1 MSGQDILGQDEID
14 ALMRGVQG
22 GIVETAPAPPPAEG
36 EARGYDFGRSVR
48 IIRGRMPTLEM
59 INERFARLLRTTIYN
74 MLRKTAVVAQ
84 DSMQFVKFCDY
95 VNKLMLPT
103 SLNLCQFA
111 PLRGTGLLVLD
122 PKLVFA
128 LVDLF
133 FGGKGRHAKIEGREF
148 TAIETNIVK
157 MLLTSACGNLREAWA
172 HVMPLQL
179 QIVGSE
185 VNPHFANIVS
195 PTEIVVVS
203 TFKIEIEDQ
212 GGQFHITLPYSMIE
226 PLREVLEAGMQSDR
240 VEHDDRWSQALR
252 LEIEDAE
259 IEMRVLLGHSTLTVS
274 QVMNLA
280 PGDILPTDFAGLVTL
295 CAEDVP
301 LFRGLY
307 GHSGGQQALKV
318 SERVTRARP
327 GFTPL
332 LQGPGEYT

>member
-1 MSGQDILGQDEID
+1 
-14 ALMRGVQG
+14 
-22 GIVETAPAPPPAEG
+22 
-36 EARGYDFGRSVR
+36 
-48 IIRGRMPTLEM
+48 
-59 INERFARLLRTTIYN
+59 
-74 MLRKTAVVAQ
+74 VVAQ

-103 SLNLCQFA
+103 SLNMCQFA

-148 TAIETNIVK
+148 TAIETNIVR
-157 MLLTSACGNLREAWA
+157 MLLSAACENLREAWA

-195 PTEIVVVS
+195 PTEIVVVT
-203 TFKIEIEDQ
+203 TFKIEIDDQ
-212 GGQFHITLPYSMIE
+212 GGEFHITVPYSMIE

-252 LEIEDAE
+252 HEIEDAD
-259 IEMRVLLGHSTLTVS
+259 IEMRVLFGRSRLTLSDVLK
-274 QVMNLA
+274 LA
-280 PGDILPTDFAGLVTL
+280 PGDILPTDFSGLVTL
-295 CAEDVP
+295 YAEDVP
-301 LFRGLY
+301 VFRGVY
-307 GHSGGQQALKV
+307 GQSGGQHALKV
-318 SERVTRARP
+318 SERVARARS
-327 GFTPL
+327 GMTPL
-332 LQGPGEYT
+332 LQGPGEFS

>member
-1 MSGQDILGQDEID
+1 MSAQDILGQDEID

-22 GIVETAPAPPPAEG
+22 GAVETAPAPPPAAG
-36 EARGYDFGRSVR
+36 EARGYDFGRSAR

-59 INERFARLLRTTIYN
+59 INERFARRLRTTIYN
-74 MLRKTAVVAQ
+74 MLRRTAVVAQ
-84 DSMQFVKFCDY
+84 DQMQFVKFCDY

-103 SLNLCQFA
+103 SLNLCQFG

-128 LVDLF
+128 LVDVF

-148 TAIETNIVK
+148 TAIETNIVR
-157 MLLTSACGNLREAWA
+157 MLLAGACENLREAWS

-203 TFKIEIEDQ
+203 TFKVDIDDQ
-212 GGQFHITLPYSMIE
+212 GGEFHITMPYSMIE
-226 PLREVLEAGMQSDR
+226 PLREVLEAGVQSDR

-252 LEIEDAE
+252 HEIEDAE
-259 IEMRVLLGHSTLTVS
+259 IEMRVLFGRSKLKLSDILR
-274 QVMNLA
+274 LA
-280 PGDILPTDFAGLVTL
+280 PGDILPTDFSGHVTL
-295 CAEDVP
+295 CAEDIP
-301 LFRGLY
+301 LFRGVY
-307 GHSGGQQALKV
+307 GQSGGQQALKV
-318 SERVTRARP
+318 SERVARARP
-327 GFTPL
+327 DLKPL
-332 LQGPGEYT
+332 LQGPGEFS